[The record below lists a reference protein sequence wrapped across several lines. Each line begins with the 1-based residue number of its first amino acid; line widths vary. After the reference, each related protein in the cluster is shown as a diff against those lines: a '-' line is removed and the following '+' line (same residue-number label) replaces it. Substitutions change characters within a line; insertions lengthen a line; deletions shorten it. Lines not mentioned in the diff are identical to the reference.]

1 MYSPLEELKNE
12 SLRDGEIHGII
23 QIFKLFNHNQQSVL
37 KFIMKKFSLSQEA
50 AFTYI
55 KKYW

>member
-1 MYSPLEELKNE
+1 MYAPLEELKNE
-12 SLRDGEIHGII
+12 SLQDAEIHGII
-23 QIFKLFNHNQQSVL
+23 QIFKSLQQSVL

-50 AFTYI
+50 TYTYI